1 MREGEKLIHMRMHPQ
16 TIIAGWRLARD
27 AARNRL
33 SKIARDNSSDQNK
46 FKNDLTNIAKTTLSS
61 KLLTQDKQ
69 HFADLAV
76 EAVLRLKG
84 STNLSYIQVIK
95 KLGGS
100 IKESFLCDGLIL

>member
-1 MREGEKLIHMRMHPQ
+1 MHPQ
-16 TIIAGWRLARD
+16 TIISGWRMARD
-27 AARNRL
+27 AAKQKLN
-33 SKIARDNSSDQNK
+33 SIARDNSENMEK
-46 FKNDLTNIAKTTLSS
+46 FKNDLLNIAKTTLSS

-76 EAVLRLKG
+76 DAVLRLKG

-100 IKESFLCDGLIL
+100 IKESFL

>member
-1 MREGEKLIHMRMHPQ
+1 MHPQ

-33 SKIARDNSSDQNK
+33 SKIARDNSSDQDR